1 MNNLSSQPSKPSG
14 ILIFLFK
21 LPVFIYRLRLGWV
34 FGDKFLMLTHVGRKT
49 GRIRRTVLE
58 VIRHNKSSGENIVVS
73 AYGIKADWYRNILL
87 KPALEIRIGK
97 KKFIPIQ
104 RLLAEDE
111 AYDEF
116 IEYERLHPFAV
127 KNLSKLIG
135 IQYDGSENGRK
146 LLVDSF
152 RMVSFRPRSIDD

>member
-1 MNNLSSQPSKPSG
+1 MNNLSPQPSKPNS

-21 LPVFIYRLRLGWV
+21 LPLLIYRLRLGWV
-34 FGDKFLMLTHVGRKT
+34 FGHRFLMLIHVGRNS

>member
-1 MNNLSSQPSKPSG
+1 M
-14 ILIFLFK
+14 LI
-21 LPVFIYRLRLGWV
+21 
-34 FGDKFLMLTHVGRKT
+34 HVGRNS

-58 VIRHNKSSGENIVVS
+58 VIRYNKSSGESIVIS

-87 KPALEIRIGK
+87 KSALEIQIGK
-97 KKFIPIQ
+97 KKFVPIQ
-104 RLLAEDE
+104 RLLSEDE
-111 AYDEF
+111 AFDEF
-116 IEYERLHPFAV
+116 VEYERLHPFAV

-152 RMVSFRPRSIDD
+152 RMISFRPRSIDD

>member
-1 MNNLSSQPSKPSG
+1 MNNLSLQPSKPSS

-21 LPVFIYRLRLGWV
+21 LPVFIYRLRLGWI
-34 FGDKFLMLTHVGRKT
+34 FGHRFIMLIHVGRNS

-58 VIRHNKSSGENIVVS
+58 VIRYNKSSGECIVIS
-73 AYGIKADWYRNILL
+73 AYGINADWYRNILL
-87 KPALEIRIGK
+87 KPALEIQIGTK
-97 KKFIPIQ
+97 IFVPIQ
-104 RLLAEDE
+104 RLLDEDE
-111 AYDEF
+111 AFDEF
-116 IEYERLHPFAV
+116 VEYERLHPFAV
-127 KNLSKLIG
+127 KNLLKLIG